1 VLREAIL
8 RDGAYHT
15 LALMSLLDREYTAR
29 QQRSPQA
36 VTTSTRS

>member
-8 RDGAYHT
+8 RDGEYHT

-29 QQRSPQA
+29 QQPGSIA
-36 VTTSTRS
+36 VTSAVGS